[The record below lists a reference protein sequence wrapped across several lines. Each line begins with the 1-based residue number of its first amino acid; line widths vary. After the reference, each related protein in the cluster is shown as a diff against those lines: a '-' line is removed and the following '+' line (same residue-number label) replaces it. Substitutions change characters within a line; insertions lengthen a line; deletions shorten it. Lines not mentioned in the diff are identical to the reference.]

1 MSTAASSSTEANQGT
16 SGQRQGSAATGNA
29 QSFVDRLRSNPRVPL
44 IIAAAACVA
53 VIAALLMW
61 ASSPD
66 YRVLYSTLTQE
77 DGGKIV
83 TELDSMGVPYEFSE
97 NGQALLVPAERVNK
111 LRMQLAEQGL
121 PEASGVGYELMDEQS
136 FGISQFTEHVN
147 YQRALEGELSRTIED
162 LGPVAKA
169 RVHLAMAKPS
179 VFVRESEPASASV
192 MLDLQRGRV
201 LGEGQV
207 QAIMHL
213 VSSSVSELATGDVAV
228 IDQTG
233 RLLSPASDGNDA
245 LSGTQLDYV
254 SRVER
259 NYAERIESILA
270 PILGARNVKAEVS
283 AQLDFSKR
291 EGTSE
296 TYSPNQPP
304 NEAAVRSEQS
314 SITYSGD
321 ADLAMGIPGALSN
334 QPPGTAAS
342 PINAPQENDD
352 GADDNA
358 QGDDAQD
365 DNAQTEDGA
374 DAETQENATL
384 GRTSRNNTINYEVD
398 HQVEHVQHQTGTIE
412 RLNAAIVVNYRDGV
426 DEDGNPTRVPL
437 SDDEIANIR
446 SLVQQAMGFSA
457 ARGDQLE
464 VVNSPFED
472 TDEQRPTSPW
482 WESTLLWSLAAT
494 LGKYLLIGLVALFLW
509 FKVLRP
515 LVQRQT
521 ERPAF
526 TPAMSSPAGAAAG
539 AGAGGGADA
548 YATAQSETAGAEE
561 EPPAPPQK
569 RRERRS
575 ASYEQNLRDVRE
587 IAQEDPRLVAMI
599 VRGWMG
605 SHD

>member
-16 SGQRQGSAATGNA
+16 SGQRQGNAATGNA

-44 IIAAAACVA
+44 IIAAAASVA
-53 VIAALLMW
+53 IIAALLMW

-83 TELDSMGVPYEFSE
+83 AELDTMGVPYEFSE
-97 NGQALLVPAERVNK
+97 NGQALLVPADRVNK

-162 LGPVAKA
+162 LGPVSKA

-207 QAIMHL
+207 QAIMHM

-228 IDQTG
+228 VDQAG

-321 ADLAMGIPGALSN
+321 SDLAMGIPGALSN

-342 PINAPQENDD
+342 PINAPQEDD
-352 GADDNA
+352 AGDGE
-358 QGDDAQD
+358 GDDAQD
-365 DNAQTEDGA
+365 DNAQAEDGD
-374 DAETQENATL
+374 DAATQANATL
-384 GRTSRNNTINYEVD
+384 GRTSRDNTINYEVD
-398 HQVEHVQHQTGTIE
+398 HQVEHVQHQTGAIE

-437 SDDEIANIR
+437 SDDEIASIR
-446 SLVQQAMGFSA
+446 SLVQQAMGFSE

-472 TDEQRPTSPW
+472 TDEQRPESQW

-526 TPAMSSPAGAAAG
+526 TPATPNAAGATAG
-539 AGAGGGADA
+539 AGAGGGTDA
-548 YATAQSETAGAEE
+548 YATTQAETAGAEA

>member
-83 TELDSMGVPYEFSE
+83 TELDTMGVPYEFSE
-97 NGQALLVPAERVNK
+97 NGQALLVPADRVNK

-162 LGPVAKA
+162 LGPVSKA

-207 QAIMHL
+207 QAIMHM

-228 IDQTG
+228 VDQAG

-321 ADLAMGIPGALSN
+321 SDLAMGIPGALSN

-342 PINAPQENDD
+342 PINAPQEDD
-352 GADDNA
+352 AGDGE
-358 QGDDAQD
+358 GDDAQD
-365 DNAQTEDGA
+365 DNAQAEDG
-374 DAETQENATL
+374 DAAATQANATL
-384 GRTSRNNTINYEVD
+384 GRTSRDNTINYEVD
-398 HQVEHVQHQTGTIE
+398 HQVEHVQHQTGAIE

-437 SDDEIANIR
+437 SDDEIASIR
-446 SLVQQAMGFSA
+446 SLVQQAMGFSE

-472 TDEQRPTSPW
+472 TDEQRPESPW

-515 LVQRQT
+515 LIQRQT

-526 TPAMSSPAGAAAG
+526 TPATPNAAG
-539 AGAGGGADA
+539 AGAGGGTDA
-548 YATAQSETAGAEE
+548 YATTQAETAGAEA

>member
-16 SGQRQGSAATGNA
+16 SGQRQGNAASGNA

-44 IIAAAACVA
+44 IIAAAASVA

-83 TELDSMGVPYEFSE
+83 AELDTMGVPYEFSE
-97 NGQALLVPAERVNK
+97 NGQALLVPADRVNK

-136 FGISQFTEHVN
+136 FGISQFAEHVN
-147 YQRALEGELSRTIED
+147 YQRALEGELARTIED
-162 LGPVAKA
+162 LGPVSHA
-169 RVHLAMAKPS
+169 RIHLAMAKPS

-213 VSSSVSELATGDVAV
+213 VSSSVSELATGDVSIV
-228 IDQTG
+228 DQAG

-270 PILGARNVKAEVS
+270 PILGADNVKAEVS

-296 TYSPNQPP
+296 TYSPNQAP

-314 SITYSGD
+314 SISYSGD

-334 QPPGTAAS
+334 QPPGAAAS
-342 PINAPQENDD
+342 PINAPQEGDD
-352 GADDNA
+352 GEDDDA
-358 QGDDAQD
+358 QGDDAQAEGD
-365 DNAQTEDGA
+365 EDVA
-374 DAETQENATL
+374 DQENAAQ
-384 GRTSRNNTINYEVD
+384 GRTSHDNTINYEVD
-398 HQVEHVQHQTGTIE
+398 HEVEHVQHQTGAIE

-426 DEDGNPTRVPL
+426 DEDGNPTQVPL
-437 SDDEIANIR
+437 DDDEIASIR

-464 VVNSPFED
+464 VVNSPFND
-472 TDEQRPTSPW
+472 TTEEPAEPQW
-482 WESTLLWSLAAT
+482 WESPMMWSLAAT
-494 LGKYLLIGLVALFLW
+494 LGKYLLIALVALFLW

-515 LVQRQT
+515 LIQRQT
-521 ERPAF
+521 DRPAF
-526 TPAMSSPAGAAAG
+526 TPATPSPAGATAGAATG

-548 YATAQSETAGAEE
+548 YATTQAETAGPEE
-561 EPPAPPQK
+561 EPQVPVQK

-575 ASYEQNLRDVRE
+575 AGYEQNLRDVRE
-587 IAQEDPRLVAMI
+587 MAQEDPRLVAMI
-599 VRGWMG
+599 VRGWMD
-605 SHD
+605 SHE

>member
-16 SGQRQGSAATGNA
+16 SGQRQGNAATGNA

-53 VIAALLMW
+53 IIAALLMW

-83 TELDSMGVPYEFSE
+83 AELDSMGVPYEFSE
-97 NGQALLVPAERVNK
+97 NGQALLVPADRVNK

-162 LGPVAKA
+162 LGPVSKA

-207 QAIMHL
+207 QAIMHM

-228 IDQTG
+228 VDQAG

-321 ADLAMGIPGALSN
+321 SDLAMGIPGALSN

-342 PINAPQENDD
+342 PINAPQEDD
-352 GADDNA
+352 AGDGE
-358 QGDDAQD
+358 GDDAQD
-365 DNAQTEDGA
+365 DNAQAEDG
-374 DAETQENATL
+374 DAAATQANATL
-384 GRTSRNNTINYEVD
+384 GRTSRDNTINYEVD
-398 HQVEHVQHQTGTIE
+398 HQVEHVQHQTGAIE

-437 SDDEIANIR
+437 SDDEIASIR
-446 SLVQQAMGFSA
+446 SLVQQAIGFSQ

-464 VVNSPFED
+464 VVNSPFDD
-472 TDEQRPTSPW
+472 TSEQRPEPAW
-482 WESTLLWSLAAT
+482 WESPLLWSLATT
-494 LGKYLLIGLVALFLW
+494 LGQYLLIGLVALFLW

-515 LVQRQT
+515 LIQRQT

-526 TPAMSSPAGAAAG
+526 TPATAAPAGAA
-539 AGAGGGADA
+539 GGAEA
-548 YATAQSETAGAEE
+548 YAATAAEGTGAEE

-599 VRGWMG
+599 VRGWMS
-605 SHD
+605 SHE

>member
-16 SGQRQGSAATGNA
+16 SGQRQGNAATGNA

-53 VIAALLMW
+53 IIAALLMW

-83 TELDSMGVPYEFSE
+83 AELDSMGVPYEFSE
-97 NGQALLVPAERVNK
+97 NGQALLVPADRVNK

-162 LGPVAKA
+162 LGPVSKA

-207 QAIMHL
+207 QAIMHM

-228 IDQTG
+228 VDQAG

-321 ADLAMGIPGALSN
+321 SDLAMGIPGALSN

-342 PINAPQENDD
+342 PINAPQEDD
-352 GADDNA
+352 AGDGE
-358 QGDDAQD
+358 GDDAQD
-365 DNAQTEDGA
+365 DNAQAEDG
-374 DAETQENATL
+374 DAAATQANATL
-384 GRTSRNNTINYEVD
+384 GRTSRDNTINYEVD
-398 HQVEHVQHQTGTIE
+398 HQVEHVQHQTGAIE

-437 SDDEIANIR
+437 SDDEIASIR
-446 SLVQQAMGFSA
+446 SLVQQAMGFSE

-472 TDEQRPTSPW
+472 TDEQRPESPW

-526 TPAMSSPAGAAAG
+526 TPATPNAAG
-539 AGAGGGADA
+539 AGAGGGTDA
-548 YATAQSETAGAEE
+548 YATTQAETAGAEA

>member
-16 SGQRQGSAATGNA
+16 PGQRQGNAAPANA
-29 QSFVDRLRSNPRVPL
+29 QSFVERLRSNPRVPL

-53 VIAALLMW
+53 IIAALLMW

-83 TELDSMGVPYEFSE
+83 AELDTMGVPYEFSE
-97 NGQALLVPAERVNK
+97 NGQALLVPADRVNK

-162 LGPVAKA
+162 LGPVSKA

-207 QAIMHL
+207 QAIMHM

-228 IDQTG
+228 VDQAG

-321 ADLAMGIPGALSN
+321 GDLAMGIPGALSN

-342 PINAPQENDD
+342 PINAPQEDD
-352 GADDNA
+352 A
-358 QGDDAQD
+358 GDGEGEDAQD
-365 DNAQTEDGA
+365 DGNQDEDGEA
-374 DAETQENATL
+374 TTQENATL
-384 GRTSRNNTINYEVD
+384 GRTSRDNTINYEVD
-398 HQVEHVQHQTGTIE
+398 RTVEHIQHETGTIE

-437 SDDEIANIR
+437 SDQEIANIR
-446 SLVQQAMGFSA
+446 SLAQQAIGFSQ

-464 VVNSPFED
+464 VVNSPFDD
-472 TDEQRPTSPW
+472 TSEQRPEPAW
-482 WESTLLWSLAAT
+482 WESPQLWSLATT
-494 LGKYLLIGLVALFLW
+494 LGQYLLIGLVALFLW

-515 LVQRQT
+515 LIQRQT

-526 TPAMSSPAGAAAG
+526 TPATAAPAGAA
-539 AGAGGGADA
+539 GGAEA
-548 YATAQSETAGAEE
+548 YAATAAEGTGAEE

>member
-16 SGQRQGSAATGNA
+16 SGQRQGNAASGGA
-29 QSFVDRLRSNPRVPL
+29 QSFVARLRSNPRVPL
-44 IIAAAACVA
+44 IIAAAASVA

-83 TELDSMGVPYEFSE
+83 SELDSMGVPYEFSE
-97 NGQALLVPAERVNK
+97 NGQALLVPADRVNK

-162 LGPVAKA
+162 LGPVSHA

-213 VSSSVSELATGDVAV
+213 VSSSVSELATDDISIV
-228 IDQTG
+228 DQTG
-233 RLLSPASDGNDA
+233 SLLSPASDGNDA

-254 SRVER
+254 ARVER
-259 NYAERIESILA
+259 SYAERIESILA

-321 ADLAMGIPGALSN
+321 SDLAMGIPGALSN

-342 PINAPQENDD
+342 PINAPQENND
-352 GADDNA
+352 GE
-358 QGDDAQD
+358 GDDAQD
-365 DNAQTEDGA
+365 DDAQAEDGDNA
-374 DAETQENATL
+374 ATQENAAL
-384 GRTSRNNTINYEVD
+384 GRTSRDNTINYEVD
-398 HQVEHVQHQTGTIE
+398 HQVEHVQHQTGAIE

-426 DEDGNPTRVPL
+426 DEDGNPARVPL

-457 ARGDQLE
+457 ARGDQLK
-464 VVNSPFED
+464 VVNSPFDD
-472 TDEQRPTSPW
+472 TNEKAPEPPW

-526 TPAMSSPAGAAAG
+526 TPATPSPAGAT
-539 AGAGGGADA
+539 AGAGGDGGAEA
-548 YATAQSETAGAEE
+548 YATTQAETAGAEE
-561 EPPAPPQK
+561 EPPVPPQK

-605 SHD
+605 SHE

>member
-16 SGQRQGSAATGNA
+16 SGQRQGNAATGNA

-53 VIAALLMW
+53 IIAALLMW

-83 TELDSMGVPYEFSE
+83 AELDSMGVPYEFSE
-97 NGQALLVPAERVNK
+97 NGQALLVPADRVNK

-162 LGPVAKA
+162 LGPVSKA

-207 QAIMHL
+207 QAIMHM

-228 IDQTG
+228 VDQAG

-321 ADLAMGIPGALSN
+321 SDLAMGIPGALSN

-342 PINAPQENDD
+342 PINAPQEDD
-352 GADDNA
+352 AGDGE
-358 QGDDAQD
+358 GDDAQD
-365 DNAQTEDGA
+365 DNAQAEDG
-374 DAETQENATL
+374 DAAATQANATL
-384 GRTSRNNTINYEVD
+384 GRTSRDNTINYEVD
-398 HQVEHVQHQTGTIE
+398 HQVEHVQHQTGAIE

-437 SDDEIANIR
+437 SDDEIASIR
-446 SLVQQAMGFSA
+446 SLVQQAMGFSE

-472 TDEQRPTSPW
+472 TDEQRPESPW

-526 TPAMSSPAGAAAG
+526 TPATPNAAG
-539 AGAGGGADA
+539 AGAGGGTDA
-548 YATAQSETAGAEE
+548 YATTQAETAGAEA

-599 VRGWMG
+599 VRGWMS
-605 SHD
+605 SHE

>member
-16 SGQRQGSAATGNA
+16 SGQRQGNAATP
-29 QSFVDRLRSNPRVPL
+29 SLVDRLRGNPRVPL
-44 IIAAAACVA
+44 IIAAAASVA
-53 VIAALLMW
+53 IIVALLMW
-61 ASSPD
+61 ARAPE
-66 YRVLYSTLTQE
+66 YRVLYSTLTDA

-83 TELDSMGVPYEFSE
+83 SELDSMGVPYEFSE
-97 NGQALLVPAERVNK
+97 NGQALLVPADQVNK
-111 LRMQLAEQGL
+111 LRLQLAEQGL

-147 YQRALEGELSRTIED
+147 YQRALEGELARTIED
-162 LGPVAKA
+162 LGPVSKA

-207 QAIMHL
+207 QAIMHM
-213 VSSSVSELATGDVAV
+213 VSSSVSELAISDVAV
-228 IDQTG
+228 VDQTG
-233 RLLSPASDGNDA
+233 RLLSPASDGNEA
-245 LSGTQLDYV
+245 LNGSQLDYV
-254 SRVER
+254 ARVER

-283 AQLDFSKR
+283 AQLDFSER

-296 TYSPNQPP
+296 TYGPNQPP
-304 NEAAVRSEQS
+304 NEAAVRSEQTS
-314 SITYSGD
+314 LSYSGD
-321 ADLAMGIPGALSN
+321 GDLAMGIPGALSN

-342 PINAPQENDD
+342 PINAPQEDD
-352 GADDNA
+352 A
-358 QGDDAQD
+358 GDGEGEDAQD
-365 DNAQTEDGA
+365 DGNQDEDGEA
-374 DAETQENATL
+374 TTQENATL
-384 GRTSRNNTINYEVD
+384 GRTSRDNTINYEVD
-398 HQVEHVQHQTGTIE
+398 RTVEHIQHETGTIE

-437 SDDEIANIR
+437 SDQEIANIR
-446 SLVQQAMGFSA
+446 SLAQQAIGFSQ

-464 VVNSPFED
+464 VVNSPFDD
-472 TDEQRPTSPW
+472 TSEQRPEPAW
-482 WESTLLWSLAAT
+482 WESPLLWSLATT
-494 LGKYLLIGLVALFLW
+494 LGQYLLIGLVALFLW

-515 LVQRQT
+515 LIQRQT

-526 TPAMSSPAGAAAG
+526 TPATAAPAGAA
-539 AGAGGGADA
+539 GGAEA
-548 YATAQSETAGAEE
+548 YAATAAEGTGAEE

-599 VRGWMG
+599 VRGWMS
-605 SHD
+605 SHE

>member
-16 SGQRQGSAATGNA
+16 SGQRQGNAATGNA

-53 VIAALLMW
+53 IIAALLMW

-83 TELDSMGVPYEFSE
+83 AELDSMGVPYEFSE
-97 NGQALLVPAERVNK
+97 NGQALLVPADRVNK

-207 QAIMHL
+207 QAIMHM

-228 IDQTG
+228 VDQAG

-321 ADLAMGIPGALSN
+321 SDLAMGIPGALSN

-342 PINAPQENDD
+342 PINAPQEDD
-352 GADDNA
+352 AGDGE
-358 QGDDAQD
+358 GDDAQD
-365 DNAQTEDGA
+365 DNAQAEDG
-374 DAETQENATL
+374 DAAATQANATL
-384 GRTSRNNTINYEVD
+384 GRTSRDNTINYEVD
-398 HQVEHVQHQTGTIE
+398 HQVEHVQHQTGAIE

-437 SDDEIANIR
+437 SDDEIASIR
-446 SLVQQAMGFSA
+446 SLVQQAIGFSQ

-464 VVNSPFED
+464 VVNSPFDD
-472 TDEQRPTSPW
+472 TSEQRPEPAW
-482 WESTLLWSLAAT
+482 WESPLLWSLATT
-494 LGKYLLIGLVALFLW
+494 LGQYLLIGLVALFLW

-515 LVQRQT
+515 LIQRQT

-526 TPAMSSPAGAAAG
+526 TPATAAPAGAA
-539 AGAGGGADA
+539 GGAEA
-548 YATAQSETAGAEE
+548 YAATAAEGTGAEE

-599 VRGWMG
+599 VRGWMS
-605 SHD
+605 SHE

>member
-16 SGQRQGSAATGNA
+16 SGQRQGNAAAGAGNPP
-29 QSFVDRLRSNPRVPL
+29 SFVDRMRGNPRVPL
-44 IIAAAACVA
+44 IIAAAASVA

-97 NGQALLVPAERVNK
+97 NGQALLVPADRVNK

-136 FGISQFTEHVN
+136 FGISQFAEHVN

-162 LGPVAKA
+162 LGPVSNA

-213 VSSSVSELATGDVAV
+213 VSSSVSELATDDISVV
-228 IDQTG
+228 DQTG
-233 RLLSPASDGNDA
+233 RLLSPASDGNEA

-334 QPPGTAAS
+334 QPPGAAAS
-342 PINAPQENDD
+342 PINAPQEDED
-352 GADDNA
+352 GE
-358 QGDDAQD
+358 GEDAQD
-365 DNAQTEDGA
+365 DNAQGEDGE
-374 DAETQENATL
+374 DAAAQENAAL
-384 GRTSRNNTINYEVD
+384 GRTSRDNTINYEVD
-398 HQVEHVQHQTGTIE
+398 HQVEHVQHQTGTVE

-426 DEDGNPTRVPL
+426 DEDGNPARVPL
-437 SDDEIANIR
+437 SDDEIASIR
-446 SLVQQAMGFSA
+446 SLVQQAMGFSE

-464 VVNSPFED
+464 VVNSPFDE
-472 TDEQRPTSPW
+472 TDEQAPESPW
-482 WESTLLWSLAAT
+482 WKSTLLWSLAAT

-515 LVQRQT
+515 LIQRQT

-526 TPAMSSPAGAAAG
+526 TPATPSPAGATAG

-548 YATAQSETAGAEE
+548 YATTQAETAGTEE

-599 VRGWMG
+599 VRGWMD
-605 SHD
+605 SHE

>member
-16 SGQRQGSAATGNA
+16 SGQRQGNAAAGNTP
-29 QSFVDRLRSNPRVPL
+29 SFVDRMRSNPRVPL
-44 IIAAAACVA
+44 IIAAAASVA

-97 NGQALLVPAERVNK
+97 NGQALLVPADRVNK

-136 FGISQFTEHVN
+136 FGISQFAEHVN

-162 LGPVAKA
+162 LGPVSNA

-213 VSSSVSELATGDVAV
+213 VSSSVSELATDDISIV
-228 IDQTG
+228 DQTG
-233 RLLSPASDGNDA
+233 RLLSPASDGNEA

-334 QPPGTAAS
+334 QPPGAAAS
-342 PINAPQENDD
+342 PINAPQEDED
-352 GADDNA
+352 GE
-358 QGDDAQD
+358 GEDAQD
-365 DNAQTEDGA
+365 DDAQGEDGENVA
-374 DAETQENATL
+374 AQENAAQ
-384 GRTSRNNTINYEVD
+384 GRTSRDNTINYEVD

-426 DEDGNPTRVPL
+426 DEDGNPARVPL
-437 SDDEIANIR
+437 SDDEIASIR
-446 SLVQQAMGFSA
+446 SLVQQAMGFSE

-464 VVNSPFED
+464 VVNSPFDE
-472 TDEQRPTSPW
+472 TDEQRPESQW

-515 LVQRQT
+515 LIQRQT

-526 TPAMSSPAGAAAG
+526 TPATPSPAGATAG

-548 YATAQSETAGAEE
+548 YATTQAETAGTEE
-561 EPPAPPQK
+561 EPPVPPQK

-605 SHD
+605 SNE

>member
-1 MSTAASSSTEANQGT
+1 
-16 SGQRQGSAATGNA
+16 
-29 QSFVDRLRSNPRVPL
+29 
-44 IIAAAACVA
+44 
-53 VIAALLMW
+53 
-61 ASSPD
+61 
-66 YRVLYSTLTQE
+66 
-77 DGGKIV
+77 
-83 TELDSMGVPYEFSE
+83 
-97 NGQALLVPAERVNK
+97 
-111 LRMQLAEQGL
+111 
-121 PEASGVGYELMDEQS
+121 
-136 FGISQFTEHVN
+136 
-147 YQRALEGELSRTIED
+147 
-162 LGPVAKA
+162 
-169 RVHLAMAKPS
+169 
-179 VFVRESEPASASV
+179 
-192 MLDLQRGRV
+192 
-201 LGEGQV
+201 
-207 QAIMHL
+207 
-213 VSSSVSELATGDVAV
+213 
-228 IDQTG
+228 
-233 RLLSPASDGNDA
+233 
-245 LSGTQLDYV
+245 
-254 SRVER
+254 
-259 NYAERIESILA
+259 
-270 PILGARNVKAEVS
+270 
-283 AQLDFSKR
+283 
-291 EGTSE
+291 
-296 TYSPNQPP
+296 
-304 NEAAVRSEQS
+304 
-314 SITYSGD
+314 
-321 ADLAMGIPGALSN
+321 
-334 QPPGTAAS
+334 
-342 PINAPQENDD
+342 
-352 GADDNA
+352 
-358 QGDDAQD
+358 
-365 DNAQTEDGA
+365 
-374 DAETQENATL
+374 
-384 GRTSRNNTINYEVD
+384 
-398 HQVEHVQHQTGTIE
+398 
-412 RLNAAIVVNYRDGV
+412 V

>member
-16 SGQRQGSAATGNA
+16 SGQHQGNAATGNA

-53 VIAALLMW
+53 IIAALLMW

-83 TELDSMGVPYEFSE
+83 AELDSMGVPYEFSE
-97 NGQALLVPAERVNK
+97 NGQALLVPADRVNK

-321 ADLAMGIPGALSN
+321 GDLAMGIPGALSN

-342 PINAPQENDD
+342 PINAPQEDD
-352 GADDNA
+352 AGDGE
-358 QGDDAQD
+358 GDDAQD
-365 DNAQTEDGA
+365 DNAQAEDG
-374 DAETQENATL
+374 DAAATQANATL
-384 GRTSRNNTINYEVD
+384 GRTSRDNTINYEVD
-398 HQVEHVQHQTGTIE
+398 HQVEHVQHQTGAIE

-437 SDDEIANIR
+437 SDDEIASIR
-446 SLVQQAMGFSA
+446 SLVQQAIGFSQ

-464 VVNSPFED
+464 VVNSPFDD
-472 TDEQRPTSPW
+472 TSEQRPEPAW
-482 WESTLLWSLAAT
+482 WESPLLWSLATT
-494 LGKYLLIGLVALFLW
+494 LGQYLLIGLVALFLW

-515 LVQRQT
+515 LIQRQT

-526 TPAMSSPAGAAAG
+526 TPATAAPAGAA
-539 AGAGGGADA
+539 GGAEA
-548 YATAQSETAGAEE
+548 YAATAAEGTGAEE

-599 VRGWMG
+599 VRGWMS
-605 SHD
+605 SHE